1 MRNTEKITLSITET
15 AAVLGLSRPTVY
27 RLVKSDGFPAFRVG
41 TRTLIPRAGLERW
54 VQEQGDYRREV
65 I

>member
-1 MRNTEKITLSITET
+1 MENSEKLTLSITEA

-27 RLVKSDGFPAFRVG
+27 RLVRSEGFPAFRVG

-54 VQEQGDYRREV
+54 VSEQGDNRREV